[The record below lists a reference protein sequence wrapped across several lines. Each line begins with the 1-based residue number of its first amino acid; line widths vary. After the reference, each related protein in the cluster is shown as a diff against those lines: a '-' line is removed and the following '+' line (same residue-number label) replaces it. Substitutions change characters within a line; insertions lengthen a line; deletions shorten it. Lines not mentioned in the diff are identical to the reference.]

1 MKTTADRFF
10 RLSVFG
16 ELRASHSLA
25 GFETPHFHLFRVAVE
40 FRMPFPLQ
48 GDRVIDLVL
57 LQKVLDGALAPLQ
70 GTYLNETLGLS
81 PTSENLCVWISDEFE
96 QRLSGAPLDSV
107 SVELCDLDGRAMGK
121 ATLGP

>member
-1 MKTTADRFF
+1 MKPATDRFF

-25 GFETPHFHLFRVAVE
+25 GFETPHFHLFRVAID
-40 FRMPFPLQ
+40 FRAPFPLP

-57 LQKVLDGALAPLQ
+57 LQRQLENVLSPLQ
-70 GTYLNETLGLS
+70 GCHLNDALGLS
-81 PTSENLCVWISDEFE
+81 PTSENLCIWLAAEFE
-96 QRLSGAPLDSV
+96 RRLPAAPLEAV

-121 ATLGP
+121 ARLGP